1 VIKILQLTEY
11 KPICLSFRL
20 WQITKTNTMTTNIQS
35 VHFDADKKLIEFA
48 HEKMNKLK
56 TFHDGLINSEVIMR
70 LDKSS
75 NSENKVAEIKIL
87 AKGQELFSKKQ
98 SASFEESIDLACEAL
113 KSQIKKH
120 KEKQAGAKVNIDD
133 L

>member
-1 VIKILQLTEY
+1 
-11 KPICLSFRL
+11 
-20 WQITKTNTMTTNIQS
+20 MTTNIQS
-35 VHFDADKKLIEFA
+35 VHFDADKKLLAFA
-48 HEKMNKLK
+48 TEKVNKLK
-56 TFHDGLINSEVIMR
+56 TFHDGIINSEIIMR

-75 NSENKVAEIKIL
+75 NSENKVAEIKL
-87 AKGQELFSKKQ
+87 SAKGQELFSKKQ

-120 KEKQAGAKVNIDD
+120 KEKQAGARVNMDD

>member
-1 VIKILQLTEY
+1 
-11 KPICLSFRL
+11 
-20 WQITKTNTMTTNIQS
+20 MTTNIQS
-35 VHFDADKKLIEFA
+35 VHFDADKKLIDFA
-48 HEKMNKLK
+48 NEKVSKLK
-56 TFHDGLINSEVIMR
+56 TFHDGLINGEIIMR

-75 NSENKVAEIKIL
+75 NSENKVAEIKIH

-113 KSQIKKH
+113 KTQIKKH
-120 KEKQAGAKVNIDD
+120 KEKLAGTNVNVDD

>member
-1 VIKILQLTEY
+1 
-11 KPICLSFRL
+11 
-20 WQITKTNTMTTNIQS
+20 MTTNIQS
-35 VHFDADKKLIEFA
+35 VHFDADKKLIDFA
-48 HEKMNKLK
+48 HDKMNKLK
-56 TFHDGLINSEVIMR
+56 TFHDGLINGEVIMR

-120 KEKQAGAKVNIDD
+120 KEKSSPTNALGMNNAD
-133 L
+133 LAN

>member
-1 VIKILQLTEY
+1 
-11 KPICLSFRL
+11 
-20 WQITKTNTMTTNIQS
+20 MTTNIQS

-56 TFHDGLINSEVIMR
+56 TFHDGLINGEVIMR

-87 AKGQELFSKKQ
+87 AKGQELFSKNNRLL
-98 SASFEESIDLACEAL
+98 SEESIDLALRSL
-113 KSQIKKH
+113 KITNQKKH
-120 KEKQAGAKVNIDD
+120 KDKQAGAKVNIDD

>member
-1 VIKILQLTEY
+1 
-11 KPICLSFRL
+11 
-20 WQITKTNTMTTNIQS
+20 MTTNIQS
-35 VHFDADKKLIEFA
+35 LHFDADKKLLDFA
-48 HEKMNKLK
+48 NDRMNKLK
-56 TFHDGLINSEVIMR
+56 TYHDGLINGEVIMR
-70 LDKSS
+70 LDKAS

-120 KEKQAGAKVNIDD
+120 KEKSSPSNNLGMNNAD
-133 L
+133 LENDTEI